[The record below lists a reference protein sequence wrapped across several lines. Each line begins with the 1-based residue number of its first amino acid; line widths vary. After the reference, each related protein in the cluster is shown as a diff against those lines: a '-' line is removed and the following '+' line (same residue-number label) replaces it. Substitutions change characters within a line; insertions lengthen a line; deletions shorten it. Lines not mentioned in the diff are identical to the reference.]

1 MVSLVNSHTNA
12 TGIGCHLWEVD
23 LRFAPGW
30 TSWVERLNER
40 VGRRSQGAGPHRT
53 VSRVKVRAGRWA
65 GVGPSPALLGLTGF
79 YQVEMLFA
87 VKKRQLWSGKEPGL
101 TKLVNPDRLR
111 YGLGVGMEGPGKAPM
126 NGVRR
131 IAEMAGT
138 PMTASQ
144 KIAWNRM

>member
-1 MVSLVNSHTNA
+1 M
-12 TGIGCHLWEVD
+12 
-23 LRFAPGW
+23 
-30 TSWVERLNER
+30 TSRVERLNER

-79 YQVEMLFA
+79 YQVEMLYW
-87 VKKRQLWSGKEPGL
+87 VCSEIRSGKEPGL
-101 TKLVNPDRLR
+101 IKVVNPNRLR